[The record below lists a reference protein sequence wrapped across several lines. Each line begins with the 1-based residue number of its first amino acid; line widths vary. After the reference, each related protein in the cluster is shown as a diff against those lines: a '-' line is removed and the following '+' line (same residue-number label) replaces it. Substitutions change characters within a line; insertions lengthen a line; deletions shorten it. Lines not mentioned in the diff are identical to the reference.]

1 VLHRPRVTA
10 AETHE
15 LLDAVDR
22 LERLTDPEVLPGT
35 ARPRHDALLVALAD
49 LVARTVRVWVMTASR
64 P

>member
-1 VLHRPRVTA
+1 MLHRPPVTV

-22 LERLTDPEVLPGT
+22 LARLTDPEVLPAT
-35 ARPRHDALLVALAD
+35 ARPHHDALLVALAD
-49 LVARTVRVWVMTASR
+49 LAARTVRVWVMTASR